1 MRDRSPG
8 PLHHHTSG
16 PSSPSL
22 KALSTNQRRLRP
34 RRILILI
41 VGVSL
46 ALFVFLSESVQ
57 SRTIFFLNSATPRQ
71 VKWLWNVP
79 DNSKV
84 RWTTKCPN
92 VIPGVLAS
100 KWAGSWDTPRLRKPV
115 VYSNGTIDTGPAL
128 LAMHIFSMP
137 NAKGRA
143 KRKLIREHNP
153 LDAIS
158 DEYRHLVDFKF
169 VIGYPRPECRN
180 RVNEVL
186 CPGVQAEEAAIREE
200 QQYGDLLRVEG
211 LKNGEN
217 MDEGKTWM
225 WLRQLGRQEREA
237 QWVMKCDDD
246 VSAAFALIQ
255 DIWIVKNTGR
265 QMRGNGEVG
274 GTPRR

>member
-1 MRDRSPG
+1 MLPKDTRDRSPPG
-8 PLHHHTSG
+8 SLSPPLM
-16 PSSPSL
+16 SS
-22 KALSTNQRRLRP
+22 QRRFRP

-41 VGVSL
+41 AGVSL
-46 ALFVFLSESVQ
+46 ALFIFLSETVQ
-57 SRTIFFLNSATPRQ
+57 ARTIFFLNSATPRQ

-92 VIPGVLAS
+92 VIPGVLAA
-100 KWAGSWDTPRLRKPV
+100 KWAGSWDTPRLRKPT
-115 VYSNGTIDTGPAL
+115 VYNNGTIDVGPAL

-143 KRKLIREHNP
+143 RRKLIRDHNP
-153 LDAIS
+153 LDAMP

-169 VIGYPRPECRN
+169 VIGYPRPECRE

-246 VSAAFALIQ
+246 VSLFSL
-255 DIWIVKNTGR
+255 
-265 QMRGNGEVG
+265 
-274 GTPRR
+274 

>member
-1 MRDRSPG
+1 
-8 PLHHHTSG
+8 
-16 PSSPSL
+16 
-22 KALSTNQRRLRP
+22 
-34 RRILILI
+34 
-41 VGVSL
+41 
-46 ALFVFLSESVQ
+46 
-57 SRTIFFLNSATPRQ
+57 
-71 VKWLWNVP
+71 
-79 DNSKV
+79 
-84 RWTTKCPN
+84 
-92 VIPGVLAS
+92 
-100 KWAGSWDTPRLRKPV
+100 
-115 VYSNGTIDTGPAL
+115 
-128 LAMHIFSMP
+128 MP

-246 VSAAFALIQ
+246 VSVAFILIQ
-255 DIWIVKNTGR
+255 DIWMVKNTGR

-274 GTPRR
+274 GTLRR